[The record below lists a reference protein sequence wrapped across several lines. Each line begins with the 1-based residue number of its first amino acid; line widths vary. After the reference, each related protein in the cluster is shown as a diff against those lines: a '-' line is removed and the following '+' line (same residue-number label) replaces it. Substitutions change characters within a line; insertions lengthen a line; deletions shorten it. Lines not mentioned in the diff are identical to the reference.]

1 MKVTF
6 LRISGGMPSNDSGNV
21 SFLVT
26 KGGGSVKRSGSLP
39 VFAGVPTLE
48 TARPLCAVF
57 GKERRPWAT

>member
-6 LRISGGMPSNDSGNV
+6 LGISGGVQSTDSGSV

-26 KGGGSVKRSGSLP
+26 KGGRSVKRSGALP
-39 VFAGVPTLE
+39 VFAAAPTLE

-57 GKERRPWAT
+57 GKERRPWAI